1 MPCRAFGSSI
11 SFTLAAELLD
21 LASVALTL
29 SATPG
34 SRPGSSIPQ
43 TPKRRPS
50 RRSALGRGI
59 SPGMPREVESQG
71 SFPWRWRSRIAAS
84 VTSRVSGPHW
94 SSDEANAIIP

>member
-1 MPCRAFGSSI
+1 MPWRAFGRSISCTPPPSSSI
-11 SFTLAAELLD
+11 
-21 LASVALTL
+21 LASVARTL

-50 RRSALGRGI
+50 SRSALGSGI
-59 SPGMPREVESQG
+59 SPGMPSEVESQG